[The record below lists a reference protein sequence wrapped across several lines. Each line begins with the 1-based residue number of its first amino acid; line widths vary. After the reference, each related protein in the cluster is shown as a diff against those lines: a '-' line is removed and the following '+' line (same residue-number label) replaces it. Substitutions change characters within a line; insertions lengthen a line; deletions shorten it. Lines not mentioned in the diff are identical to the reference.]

1 MVQKYYINWD
11 VLLIGGIS
19 GSGKTTVAKQLGLR
33 LGLPWL
39 QVDDLRLAL
48 QWSQATLPQHTKD
61 LYFFLESRVWQLAP
75 EHICTSLIA
84 VGEVLSPA
92 IEIVIENH
100 LDTAAPAILEGDAIL
115 PSLLI
120 RPALQKHMHNKQ
132 IQAVFLIESEEE
144 NIFTN
149 IQKRDRGTAGRTEK
163 ELRTEA
169 RAKWLYGQWLAQ
181 EAQRLQIPVLEARPW
196 DSLSD
201 RILNT
206 NFP

>member
-1 MVQKYYINWD
+1 MGQKYYKNWD

-48 QWSQATLPQHTKD
+48 QWSQVTLPQRTQD
-61 LYFFLESRVWQLAP
+61 LYFFLEPHVWQLAP
-75 EHICTSLIA
+75 EHLCANLIA
-84 VGEVLSPA
+84 IGEVLSPA
-92 IEIVIENH
+92 IEIAVENH
-100 LDTAAPAILEGDAIL
+100 LDTAAAIIIEGDAIL

-120 RPALQKHMHNKQ
+120 RSALQKHMHNKQ
-132 IQAVFLIESEEE
+132 IRAVFLIESKEE

-149 IQKRDRGTAGRTEK
+149 IQERGRGTTERTEK
-163 ELRTEA
+163 ELHTEA

-181 EAQRLQIPVLEARPW
+181 EAQRLQLPVLEARPW
-196 DSLSD
+196 ESLSD
-201 RILNT
+201 RILNM

>member
-1 MVQKYYINWD
+1 MGQKYYKNWD

-48 QWSQATLPQHTKD
+48 QWSQVTLPQRTKD
-61 LYFFLESRVWQLAP
+61 LYFFLGPNVWQLTP
-75 EHICTSLIA
+75 EHLCASLIA
-84 VGEVLSPA
+84 IGEVLSPA
-92 IEIVIENH
+92 IEIVVENH
-100 LDTAAPAILEGDAIL
+100 LDTAAPIIIEGDAIL

-120 RPALQKHMHNKQ
+120 RSALQKHMHNKQ
-132 IQAVFLIESEEE
+132 IHTVFLIESEEE

-149 IQKRDRGTAGRTEK
+149 IQERGRGTTERTEK

-181 EAQRLQIPVLEARPW
+181 EAQRLQLPILEARPW
-196 DSLSD
+196 ESLSD
-201 RILNT
+201 RILNM